1 MTRKR
6 ACDVCYRRKIQCSI
20 SSPES
25 RCEWCDEH
33 DLSCTFDRE
42 AQKRKRKRLRLS
54 DVEGL
59 FNRVEQLESA
69 FAESRSNHLP
79 LRPGPPGIQ
88 RTASPAPSND
98 DDIIQSEPSP
108 SPGIPTSTIESTE
121 SYLISVPIDVQP
133 TYLSLGQNP
142 ATGVP
147 LAQYWYSRG
156 IPLLS
161 GRGHQYI
168 YLKTGQ
174 NLAVQKLQVASYQSK
189 LQYLS
194 IPVCYSNREIW
205 RELPPKETVQKSA
218 LVFFQ
223 TPFWRDFPILDNILF
238 QITIDEAYSVIDG
251 KPSPSQAQSIAC
263 VFAMLSISDLPEL
276 PRKALSIRDN
286 DIYANKAQ
294 CILGHMITAGTT
306 VIGLQTVLALQR
318 YYMFTGR
325 TQSAALLHA
334 IACRMV
340 CALGGHT
347 FELIRHT
354 GPEFTWAE
362 RQGYHLRMLFW
373 LCYIL
378 DKDISLR
385 SGQPPLLTEEYCDLT
400 IPETFISFSDQ
411 LHELGKSI
419 TIDRY
424 HFLIQGNP
432 GLSRLKE
439 KIHRLLFSP
448 HAFKLNDRELV
459 LRIRQLDNDL
469 ESWRLSLPPEIRPKL
484 SIPPVQT
491 MSTREPYTTL
501 DIRRARLQ
509 LEYHHLV
516 TAIHTTVRRCG
527 ADYQEHSD
535 LPDDLHNVIH
545 SSCDL
550 SLEAS
555 RSTITLLKSSATA
568 LAEQDFSDIIFYA
581 TLSVVS
587 LFIDILA
594 HPQNAE
600 SHTALEYL
608 SAALK
613 IIQSLSNKTSTQD
626 GLKYTQEI
634 NQFIMELIR
643 LGRCA
648 IAKAQGDTPKIN
660 DIRT

>member
-1 MTRKR
+1 MGLGIRLVAPGEICVT
-6 ACDVCYRRKIQCSI
+6 AVAI
-20 SSPES
+20 
-25 RCEWCDEH
+25 
-33 DLSCTFDRE
+33 DLRI
-42 AQKRKRKRLRLS
+42 LRLS

-88 RTASPAPSND
+88 RTASSALSNE

-108 SPGIPTSTIESTE
+108 SPCIPTSATESTE

-161 GRGHQYI
+161 ERGHQYI

-174 NLAVQKLQVASYQSK
+174 DPALQKLQVASYQSK
-189 LQYLS
+189 LHCLA
-194 IPVCYSNREIW
+194 IPVCYSDREIW

-223 TPFWRDFPILDNILF
+223 SSIWRDFPVLDNMLF
-238 QITIDEAYSVIDG
+238 QTTIDEAYDFMDG

-276 PRKALSIRDN
+276 SRKALSIRDS
-286 DIYANKAQ
+286 DMYANKAQ
-294 CILGHMITAGTT
+294 YILGHMITTGTT
-306 VIGLQTVLALQR
+306 VVGLQTVLALQR
-318 YYMFTGR
+318 YYMLTGR

-347 FELIRHT
+347 YELIRHARS
-354 GPEFTWAE
+354 EFTWAE
-362 RQGYHLRMLFW
+362 RQGHHLRMLFW
-373 LCYIL
+373 MCYIL
-378 DKDISLR
+378 DKDMSLR

-400 IPETFISFSDQ
+400 IPKTFANYSDTLQ
-411 LHELGKSI
+411 ELGKTI
-419 TIDRY
+419 TIDWY
-424 HFLIQGNP
+424 HFHMQGNP
-432 GLSRLKE
+432 VLSRLKE

-448 HAFKLNDRELV
+448 HAFKLSDRELI

-484 SIPPVQT
+484 SIPPIQT

-555 RSTITLLKSSATA
+555 RSTITFLESSTTA
-568 LAEQDFSDIIFYA
+568 LAEQDFGDIVFYA

-600 SHTALEYL
+600 SHTALDYL
-608 SAALK
+608 SAALN
-613 IIQSLSNKTSTQD
+613 IIQNLSSKTSTQD
-626 GLKYTQEI
+626 DLKYTQEI
-634 NQFIMELIR
+634 NRFIMELIR

-648 IAKAQGDTPKIN
+648 IAKAQRYTPKIN
-660 DIRT
+660 DIPS

>member
-42 AQKRKRKRLRLS
+42 AKKRKRKRLRLS

-59 FNRVEQLESA
+59 FNRVEQLENA
-69 FAESRSNHLP
+69 FAESRSNRLP
-79 LRPGPPGIQ
+79 LRSGPPESQ
-88 RTASPAPSND
+88 RITPPAPSD
-98 DDIIQSEPSP
+98 GDDIIQSES
-108 SPGIPTSTIESTE
+108 SPGIPSSATESTE
-121 SYLISVPIDVQP
+121 PHPISVPVDVQP

-161 GRGHQYI
+161 DRGHQYI
-168 YLKTGQ
+168 CLKTGQ
-174 NLAVQKLQVASYQSK
+174 NPAVEKLQVASYQSK
-189 LQYLS
+189 LQCLAT
-194 IPVCYSNREIW
+194 PVCYSNREIW

-218 LVFFQ
+218 SVFFNSSFQ
-223 TPFWRDFPILDNILF
+223 RDFPILDNMLF
-238 QITIDEAYSVIDG
+238 EKTIDEAYDFIDG

-263 VFAMLSISDLPEL
+263 VFAMLSISGRPEL

-286 DIYANKAQ
+286 DTYANKAQ
-294 CILGHMITAGTT
+294 CILGHMMTTGTT
-306 VIGLQTVLALQR
+306 VVGLQTVLALQR

-325 TQSAALLHA
+325 IQSAALLHA

-347 FELIRHT
+347 HDLTRHT
-354 GPEFTWAE
+354 GPELTWAQ

-373 LCYIL
+373 SCYIL

-400 IPETFISFSDQ
+400 IPEICTSYSDQ
-411 LHELGKSI
+411 LRGSSNKTI

-424 HFLIQGNP
+424 HFHMQGNP
-432 GLSRLKE
+432 GLCRLKE

-448 HAFKLNDRELV
+448 HAFKLSDRELV
-459 LRIRQLDNDL
+459 LRIRQLDDDL

-484 SIPPVQT
+484 SIPTIQT
-491 MSTREPYTTL
+491 MPNQKSDNTL
-501 DIRRARLQ
+501 DIRHARLQ

-555 RSTITLLKSSATA
+555 RSTITFLKSPTTS
-568 LAEQDFSDIIFYA
+568 LIEQEFSDVIFYT

-600 SHTALEYL
+600 SHAALDYL
-608 SAALK
+608 SSAIN
-613 IIQSLSNKTSTQD
+613 IIKNLSIPNPTQD
-626 GLKYTQEI
+626 ELKCIQET
-634 NQFIMELIR
+634 NRFIRELIH

-648 IAKAQGDTPKIN
+648 MEKAQRDTRKI
-660 DIRT
+660 DGIQS